1 MRQAGSPQ
9 VEDDLRS
16 VMSKLTLAAV
26 LDGYSRRKDRSVS
39 IRFHTQELTSQG
51 VMEID
56 SMCDSFGILYFRPG
70 EKLNADEIAELD
82 KVDLTDFDNPKS
94 QSQRLR
100 AVLYKL
106 HQQEASTM
114 QFRDYYQQQTE
125 KIINHFKSKLDE

>member
-1 MRQAGSPQ
+1 MRG
-9 VEDDLRS
+9 
-16 VMSKLTLAAV
+16 KLTLAAV

-56 SMCDSFGILYFRPG
+56 SMCDSFGILYFRAA
-70 EKLNADEIAELD
+70 EKLNADELAELD

-106 HQQEASTM
+106 HQKEGGEM

-125 KIINHFKSKLDE
+125 KIINHFKQRIDE